1 VWDHFCDT
9 AGVAVGRQWI
19 DEVKAY
25 ESLVLSTRE

>member
-1 VWDHFCDT
+1 VWDRYCAS

-25 ESLVLSTRE
+25 ESTELSMRV